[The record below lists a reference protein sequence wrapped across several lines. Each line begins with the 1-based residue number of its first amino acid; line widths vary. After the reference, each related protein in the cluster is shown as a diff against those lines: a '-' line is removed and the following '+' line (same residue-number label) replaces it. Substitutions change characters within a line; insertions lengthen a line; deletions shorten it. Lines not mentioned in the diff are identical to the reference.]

1 MLMKANNKTKIE
13 KYKSLEELL
22 AERMLKI
29 FDWYNKEKLKE
40 QKLKTIKF

>member
-1 MLMKANNKTKIE
+1 MNVNKKTKLE
-13 KYKSLEELL
+13 KYKSPEELL
-22 AERMLKI
+22 AEKMLKI